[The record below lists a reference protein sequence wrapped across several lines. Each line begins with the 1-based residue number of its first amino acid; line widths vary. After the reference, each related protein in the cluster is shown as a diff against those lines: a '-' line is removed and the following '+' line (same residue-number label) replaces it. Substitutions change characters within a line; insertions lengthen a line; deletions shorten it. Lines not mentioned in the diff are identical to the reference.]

1 MASNSM
7 YIMWGSYYDHLF
19 LHGIV
24 PLVLLG
30 FCYFRISTTMSESS
44 RGSSLRL
51 LSTDNNQMKKDS
63 DDGQPFHTEIF
74 ELQNMSNNK
83 QQSVESAQENVLS
96 DECSDPL
103 PVSTQFHSSQANLLS
118 DRTVSITVPTA
129 VGRGEQMTTT
139 EQQDSEEGPAYR
151 KRGPRQASA
160 DHATLLMVVLTF
172 LLCHSLRFVA
182 KLYQV
187 IILDEYLDE
196 KRVAIC
202 THAGRHP
209 IPALWFCVA
218 NLNHVLMVLNSSLNF
233 YIYCVVGKRF
243 RVELFSFLRSAFVK
257 VGGRPRT
264 AV

>member
-1 MASNSM
+1 MQRLWFLELHPVTTRDCYGSTSISLTTSNMASNSM

-83 QQSVESAQENVLS
+83 QQSVESAQENAFS

-103 PVSTQFHSSQANLLS
+103 PVSNQFHSSQANLLS

-151 KRGPRQASA
+151 KRGPRQACPVS
-160 DHATLLMVVLTF
+160 
-172 LLCHSLRFVA
+172 RP
-182 KLYQV
+182 
-187 IILDEYLDE
+187 
-196 KRVAIC
+196 
-202 THAGRHP
+202 RHP
-209 IPALWFCVA
+209 ADGGAHLP
-218 NLNHVLMVLNSSLNF
+218 SLPQLEV
-233 YIYCVVGKRF
+233 CGQ
-243 RVELFSFLRSAFVK
+243 
-257 VGGRPRT
+257 
-264 AV
+264 AVPSYHTG